1 MSQNDNT
8 SPPIP
13 APVIGLLKFMIPFE
27 IVFAIGLYAYFR
39 WAENDAA
46 TGLIAAGASLLL
58 GLIMVAFTV
67 WSMMRNAAKRGKD
80 Q

>member
-1 MSQNDNT
+1 
-8 SPPIP
+8 
-13 APVIGLLKFMIPFE
+13 
-27 IVFAIGLYAYFR
+27 
-39 WAENDAA
+39 
-46 TGLIAAGASLLL
+46 LIAAGASLLL